1 MEELNG
7 AYTAD
12 IELTPFPG
20 MGQVLAD
27 MIIRLP
33 APVRETPYLEI
44 AGTEETP
51 GEIEKVIW
59 KINVTTSTERSF
71 TYIYSKP
78 AWDYEYALK
87 RLYNGTEYE
96 FLGKTSSRFHRAIAP
111 DGTTGYILNGDGEFS
126 RNIESGGTPGTEG
139 YVVESKQTRDQL
151 FRIRRVVPSTNGIT
165 IFARHISYDLKDNY
179 VAAVTAENAT
189 GAALATAIV
198 DNAAIAHPYNLFSD
212 VDAVYTGSVGDS
224 DPMTALIDADTGLTA
239 VIGGEVLR
247 DNFDIYYAKAIGRDR
262 GASIE
267 YGKNAQQ
274 LEILQDEDGVC
285 TRLIPIGY
293 DQDNNQLMLP
303 ELYVDSPR
311 AGSWNRP
318 RGIQKLDLRECK
330 IGDTYANAEAVYIA
344 LREKALAYFE
354 ETAIDRPSV
363 SANAEYVDLS
373 RTSEARNGP
382 VSYVYLGDTVT
393 LRDYRYG
400 YDLKAKVTAYVF
412 DCLNRLYR
420 SISLGTPY
428 VSLSNIRW
436 AAKNLA
442 NGSISAVKLM
452 AQAVTG
458 PVISPQAVTGGKIA
472 DGTILARN
480 IAANT
485 ITGDQIAANTIV
497 AGNLAA
503 GAVTAEKLDA
513 EAVTAEKIKAGA
525 VSTDKLDAGAVT
537 AEKLASGAVSADM
550 IVSGK
555 LSTDRLII
563 GGTEFSIVR
572 ALNQLAN
579 SLSQNDDTID
589 GDVLSDK
596 SISAVKVTD
605 DFGAGLELSS
615 NAAVLLL
622 AGKLDGTN
630 SHMELTQDAINMVG
644 GEINIATNDLQIRG
658 LDDGGEI
665 MSLDPEGLSAK
676 RVVVTEAFS
685 APNVVMS
692 HPVATAEWKGGIQKS
707 LDALPKYLT
716 QDTTLTVPAG
726 TYVEDVAIKGFVG
739 AGLTLQLSSGVNIN
753 GRVSISDCS
762 RIGVE
767 ASTLGDAAIYPRSG
781 GAYTIDINSCQYVLL
796 DKLYISGYRGRASTS
811 DGTDRGVQVFR
822 SNVRM
827 QNCCIEY
834 TDNYAYYQELGTF
847 FIHTVIG
854 GSEGSD
860 ATTNANLGYSVRA
873 LNGAHG
879 GMYLAVPLSVSGYS
893 SSAAT
898 LLPVS
903 VTPTAGG
910 MEYVEPEYITQTFT
924 LSKHCTYLYG
934 VKRIRDDQATTFSQ
948 GYYGTYASGNN
959 NWRIGA
965 MWFADAASA
974 LSGKTIKSAKLT
986 MRRASGGWSNAVPV
1000 YLGTVALAESDFTST
1015 LTPTFNKAAT
1025 YPVGNLA
1032 RETEATYD
1040 VTALMSAIQA
1050 GQAIGVFEPRSE
1062 FSGNFSPAYTNFYGL
1077 GSGYEPVLTV
1087 EYK

>member
-1 MEELNG
+1 MTDFTTAIAAPARTLSIRATLTLLTGYAFALTDSDILSYTLSEGATGGDILLGSALSAHGTLSLLSPDGAWKEGGAKLGSRTLMGASAEIEIGVMTSSGFVYESAGSFIVTGIEAPEGADVVTLSGYDALLHRFSPAFSDDLTYPCTLNSILHHI
-7 AYTAD
+7 AAQAD
-12 IELTPFPG
+12 C
-20 MGQVLAD
+20 V
-27 MIIRLP
+27 
-33 APVRETPYLEI
+33 I
-44 AGTEETP
+44 AGTP
-51 GEIEKVIW
+51 LCNADVLISARPDWGEGCTLRQALSCVAGAMGCFVRLSRSGPVEIVPLQME
-59 KINVTTSTERSF
+59 STRTLNAGSMFSLTLQDTRFSFNRLRVRPRNSDSHIDCVLDASLPYGADNTLTIDDNPLFRADSSELNTLVDHLCQALSGLSF
-71 TYIYSKP
+71 TPFSLAHSGDPTIEIGTHMLIESLDGTQHP
-78 AWDYEYALK
+78 ALVFSQ
-87 RLYNGTEYE
+87 RLSFAEGLTAH
-96 FLGKTSSRFHRAIAP
+96 LACDMDSSGISLPRVITSSGKLSSAALTDGIIA
-111 DGTTGYILNGDGEFS
+111 
-126 RNIESGGTPGTEG
+126 
-139 YVVESKQTRDQL
+139 
-151 FRIRRVVPSTNGIT
+151 
-165 IFARHISYDLKDNY
+165 ARHI
-179 VAAVTAENAT
+179 
-189 GAALATAIV
+189 
-198 DNAAIAHPYNLFSD
+198 
-212 VDAVYTGSVGDS
+212 
-224 DPMTALIDADTGLTA
+224 
-239 VIGGEVLR
+239 
-247 DNFDIYYAKAIGRDR
+247 
-262 GASIE
+262 
-267 YGKNAQQ
+267 
-274 LEILQDEDGVC
+274 
-285 TRLIPIGY
+285 
-293 DQDNNQLMLP
+293 
-303 ELYVDSPR
+303 
-311 AGSWNRP
+311 
-318 RGIQKLDLRECK
+318 
-330 IGDTYANAEAVYIA
+330 
-344 LREKALAYFE
+344 
-354 ETAIDRPSV
+354 
-363 SANAEYVDLS
+363 
-373 RTSEARNGP
+373 
-382 VSYVYLGDTVT
+382 
-393 LRDYRYG
+393 
-400 YDLKAKVTAYVF
+400 
-412 DCLNRLYR
+412 
-420 SISLGTPY
+420 
-428 VSLSNIRW
+428 
-436 AAKNLA
+436 
-442 NGSISAVKLM
+442 
-452 AQAVTG
+452 
-458 PVISPQAVTGGKIA
+458 
-472 DGTILARN
+472 
-480 IAANT
+480 
-485 ITGDQIAANTIV
+485 
-497 AGNLAA
+497 AA
-503 GAVTAEKLDA
+503 GAVD
-513 EAVTAEKIKAGA
+513 AEKISARAITADHIALGTITSESGVIGA
-525 VSTDKLDAGAVT
+525 L
-537 AEKLASGAVSADM
+537 SADS
-550 IVSGK
+550 ITAGK
-555 LSTDRLII
+555 LSTDRLIV
-563 GGTEFSIVR
+563 GGSEFSIVR

-579 SLSQNDDTID
+579 SLAQNNDSID
-589 GDVLSDK
+589 GGVLSDK
-596 SISAVKVTD
+596 SIDASKVTD